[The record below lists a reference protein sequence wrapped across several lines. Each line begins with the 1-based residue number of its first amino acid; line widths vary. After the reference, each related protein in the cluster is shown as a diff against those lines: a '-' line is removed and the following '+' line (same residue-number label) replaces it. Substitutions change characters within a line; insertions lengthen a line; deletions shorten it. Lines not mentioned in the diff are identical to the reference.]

1 MHPILEGEE
10 MTRKA
15 NLDLNPEIE
24 STIYYTPMEKC
35 YIWNYGVHKPDFI
48 HYEGGHKYQRMCI
61 LDLPPDHPEAN
72 KGRTL
77 GYVKLLKEYM
87 QAIEEVD
94 SIYTPIKQK
103 RKSEKSSSV
112 N

>member
-10 MTRKA
+10 VTRKT

-48 HYEGGHKYQRMCI
+48 HYEGGHKYQGMCI
-61 LDLPPDHPEAN
+61 LGLPFDHPEFK

-94 SIYTPIKQK
+94 SLYTPIKQK